1 MPLNT
6 IIVDDEPAAR
16 SMLRQIILEYC
27 PMITLVGEATDVKS
41 AVKLINKQAVNLV
54 FLDIEMPEENGFTLF
69 EYFTQPSFETI
80 FCTAY
85 SEFALRA
92 FEVSA
97 IDYILKPVSISKV
110 LAAVE
115 KVEKVVGKYQFLP
128 ERVNVLKESLDAGK
142 LQKIALPMSDGLV
155 FVLLDDILFFEAD
168 GSYTKIIMK
177 SEQLLV
183 SKKIK
188 EFDELLTNDDRFYRT
203 HRSYL
208 INLRHI
214 VRYSKKEGATV
225 FFENESTASVAR
237 EKVKEFDEFVANLK
251 V

>member
-1 MPLNT
+1 
-6 IIVDDEPAAR
+6 
-16 SMLRQIILEYC
+16 
-27 PMITLVGEATDVKS
+27 
-41 AVKLINKQAVNLV
+41 
-54 FLDIEMPEENGFTLF
+54 
-69 EYFTQPSFETI
+69 
-80 FCTAY
+80 
-85 SEFALRA
+85 
-92 FEVSA
+92 
-97 IDYILKPVSISKV
+97 
-110 LAAVE
+110 
-115 KVEKVVGKYQFLP
+115 
-128 ERVNVLKESLDAGK
+128 
-142 LQKIALPMSDGLV
+142 MSDGLV